1 MQRSLDSN
9 VQIASNRTPRRINR
23 NLLFNL
29 IRTRQSISRSDLA
42 RASGL
47 QNSTVSV
54 IVEELIADGWIVEGS
69 SGHLPRGRRPVFLE
83 IDSHRAVIALDVH
96 PAQITVGMS
105 DLGGNFIAQSIIA
118 LPAKR
123 NNALSTIVS
132 GISKFIRDH
141 QDKSF
146 VGIGICL
153 PGRTDL
159 HLQELT
165 FAPNVK
171 WAHAKLKSRI
181 EQSLGMK
188 VVMDN
193 VANAC
198 ALSEVW
204 FGGSDRN
211 HDIVVVNVSEGLGT
225 GIFANGHLLR
235 GDSGMA
241 GEFGHVVLDPTGI
254 ACGCGLRGCWET
266 LASNRAAIRYY
277 NELSPQRRARSF
289 DRILKL
295 AEKGEIEAITA
306 LTKVS
311 KALGRGMKMIASTL
325 DPKEIIVVGAITS
338 AWSTF
343 GPIIEAEMRQNST
356 RTTPS
361 LHPSFNGEN
370 ARLRGAVALV
380 LNEGEV

>member
-1 MQRSLDSN
+1 MQRSLHSN
-9 VQIASNRTPRRINR
+9 AQIASNRTPRRINR

-54 IVEELIADGWIVEGS
+54 IVEDLIADGWIVEGS
-69 SGHLPRGRRPVFLE
+69 AGHLPRGRRPVFLE

-96 PAQITVGMS
+96 PTQITVGVS
-105 DLGGNFIAQSIIA
+105 DLGGNFIEQSIIA
-118 LPAKR
+118 VPEKR

-132 GISKFIRDH
+132 GIGKIIKSH
-141 QDKSF
+141 EDKSF

-153 PGRTDL
+153 PGRTDV
-159 HLQELT
+159 HLEELT

-171 WAHAKLKSRI
+171 WDHEKFKSRI
-181 EQSLGMK
+181 EQALGMK

-211 HDIVVVNVSEGLGT
+211 HDLVVVNVSEGLGT
-225 GIFANGHLLR
+225 GIFANGRLLR

-241 GEFGHVVLDPTGI
+241 GEFGHVVLDPTGVP
-254 ACGCGLRGCWET
+254 CGCGSRGCWET
-266 LASNRAAIRYY
+266 LASNRAALRYY
-277 NELSPQRRARSF
+277 NELCPKRRIRSF
-289 DRILKL
+289 DRLLKL
-295 AEKGEIEAITA
+295 AEKENCEAFAA
-306 LTKVS
+306 LNRVS
-311 KALGRGMKMIASTL
+311 KELGRGMKMISSIL
-325 DPKEIIVVGAITS
+325 DPKEIVVVGAITS
-338 AWSTF
+338 VWSKF
-343 GPIIEAEMRQNST
+343 GPIVEAEMRQNST
-356 RTTPS
+356 RTTPA
-361 LHPSFNGEN
+361 LHPSYNGEN